1 MKICFFNHMMNIQ
14 TMMKVGGATLVV
26 CAGLMV
32 SSCSTNSAAAS
43 APAPMVVG
51 GALAPLSMA
60 GKTLVLDHSQA
71 QVAQIG
77 ASETV
82 GDVFSPAWQS
92 SAKWMTTQE
101 YPYNQWKTS
110 IPFTADV
117 TTTPLNEGG
126 KETHTYQKTSD
137 TEAQVTGR
145 NDYSEDEFYA
155 CNMKL
160 KFISPT
166 EAVAQYYYYGVDD
179 MSYFFRNVR
188 VTIK

>member
-1 MKICFFNHMMNIQ
+1 
-14 TMMKVGGATLVV
+14 MMKVGGATLVV

-101 YPYNQWKTS
+101 YPYNQWESTIS
-110 IPFTADV
+110 FITDV
-117 TTTPLNEGG
+117 TTRAMKEGG
-126 KETHTYQKTSD
+126 KETLTYQKTSD
-137 TEAQVTGR
+137 TEAQIAGR
-145 NDYSEDEFYA
+145 HDYGEEEFYA
-155 CNMKL
+155 CEMKL